1 MGAALSALFSASS
14 FCLVCA
20 SRVLLFR
27 RSSSFC
33 LCPLV
38 GAARF
43 GLSLYSS
50 CSCVLLLLMSWGGFS
65 FAWVVMHA
73 AVSVSFLL
81 LRLAAKK
88 A

>member
-1 MGAALSALFSASS
+1 M
-14 FCLVCA
+14 
-20 SRVLLFR
+20 LL
-27 RSSSFC
+27 
-33 LCPLV
+33 PLAVAHVV
-38 GAARF
+38 G
-43 GLSLYSS
+43 G
-50 CSCVLLLLMSWGGFS
+50 VS